1 MSTATDLNDSEQVDI
16 TANDTTAG
24 IAATDVH
31 IPTPAVPV
39 VTLDPIENSTGEK
52 ELPGSC

>member
-1 MSTATDLNDSEQVDI
+1 MSTATDLNDSEQVDV
-16 TANDTTAG
+16 TGDDATAG

-39 VTLDPIENSTGEK
+39 VTLDPIENSSGEK
-52 ELPGSC
+52 ELAKSC